1 MRSFLGGNRTDQSE
15 QSVRAAQGR
24 GQLQRGGIFFRLIFL
39 IFILAVCA
47 VLYLARVPLLRLAG
61 EFWVV
66 DEPPE
71 TSDVIVVLSGD
82 NYDAERAT
90 RAASLFK
97 SGMAPRVV
105 ATGRALR
112 SYATTTDLM
121 KRDLIEH
128 GVPESAIVPFTH
140 KADDTRDEAAVVSE
154 FVASHGWKKILLVTS
169 NYHTRRSQYIY
180 EHVLPPG
187 TQLRVISAPDTDYDP
202 QSWWRTGEGARI
214 FFHELG
220 GYLEAL
226 WEMRH
231 SNVQTT

>member
-1 MRSFLGGNRTDQSE
+1 
-15 QSVRAAQGR
+15 
-24 GQLQRGGIFFRLIFL
+24 
-39 IFILAVCA
+39 VCA
-47 VLYLARVPLLRLAG
+47 VLYLVRTPLLRLAG

-97 SGMAPRVV
+97 SGMAPRVM

-121 KRDLIEH
+121 KHDLEAH
-128 GVPESAIVPFTH
+128 GVPAEAIVPFTH

-154 FVASHGWKKILLVTS
+154 FVASQGWKKILLVTS

-180 EHVLPPG
+180 EHTLPSSS
-187 TQLRVISAPDTDYDP
+187 QLLVVAAPDSDYDANY
-202 QSWWRTGEGARI
+202 WWKTRTGVKI

-220 GYLEAL
+220 GYLVAL
-226 WEMRH
+226 FETKKGDAK
-231 SNVQTT
+231 N